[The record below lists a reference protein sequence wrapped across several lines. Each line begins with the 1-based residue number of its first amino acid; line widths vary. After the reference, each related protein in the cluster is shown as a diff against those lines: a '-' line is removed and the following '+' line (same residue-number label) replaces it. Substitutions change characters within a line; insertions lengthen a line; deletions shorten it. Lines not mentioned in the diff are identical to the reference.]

1 MNRIERVVVDECV
14 GQESPL
20 VGQLC
25 ERLGE
30 RPVKF
35 VFLATEHPGIPDIE
49 ILDKL
54 LDVRSAL
61 LTQELQPWGT
71 RNYQRPSLARR
82 GAFGG
87 EGLSAKLT
95 GATAGKPDGPAHR
108 ILPGRRS
115 RARGRRAGRGP
126 GGGAARP
133 RQVRG
138 DLPAAGAE
146 EAHEGPSGARLP
158 RAVPRSRNPLC

>member
-61 LTQELQPWGT
+61 LTQDQCCTTSPSAAASSHSSIL
-71 RNYQRPSLARR
+71 RNLA
-82 GAFGG
+82 
-87 EGLSAKLT
+87 
-95 GATAGKPDGPAHR
+95 
-108 ILPGRRS
+108 
-115 RARGRRAGRGP
+115 
-126 GGGAARP
+126 
-133 RQVRG
+133 
-138 DLPAAGAE
+138 
-146 EAHEGPSGARLP
+146 
-158 RAVPRSRNPLC
+158 